1 MGAPLAG
8 DAAAPITSAGLVRRT
23 PKEKK
28 EGAGTQSIG
37 GALPTAGGGSRSTAA
52 TQRSPEEVRKMLS
65 RYRAGVKRD
74 TSAVEGTGGD
84 GG

>member
-1 MGAPLAG
+1 
-8 DAAAPITSAGLVRRT
+8 VRRQ

-28 EGAGTQSIG
+28 EGMGTQSLAG

-65 RYRAGVKRD
+65 RYRAGVKKEGSPPPG
-74 TSAVEGTGGD
+74 TSD
-84 GG
+84 GGEG